1 MDIVKM
7 VWETFVVLQLMS
19 GGFSEQKAVGTPL
32 WLTDFMV
39 IHLQNFSHSLNKRIF
54 IVVL

>member
-1 MDIVKM
+1 M

-54 IVVL
+54 VVVL